1 MITIRHD
8 VTVPTYRPGPDAK
21 LRRATFRQRERLED
35 PRELPFRRVIGW
47 CLIPVNHKRR
57 LNSRSVTGV
66 PISSARYRIGPT
78 SASARW
84 RWASILAFSIC
95 RLASACA
102 SRWRSANDIGAL
114 AAFLVSDRHR
124 TERAALPR
132 RFPDGRVN
140 LGDAPIE
147 VGDGLALDGEASLGV
162 GGSVRKR
169 RIDSCHMI
177 EVGAREEAEHADRP
191 S

>member
-1 MITIRHD
+1 MRLDNRLLPCLTKRD
-8 VTVPTYRPGPDAK
+8 DYDSSRVTVPTHRPGPDAK

-114 AAFLVSDRHR
+114 AAFLVSDRHAPSGR
-124 TERAALPR
+124 PCRVDSPTAASIWAMRRSRSATVWPWMARRASVSAVLS
-132 RFPDGRVN
+132 
-140 LGDAPIE
+140 
-147 VGDGLALDGEASLGV
+147 ASA
-162 GGSVRKR
+162 GSTVA
-169 RIDSCHMI
+169 I
-177 EVGAREEAEHADRP
+177 
-191 S
+191 